1 MHLLFASSDMVP
13 ASTCA
18 HDVIVVPGPSSDVEA
33 VPGPS
38 SKSVRLSQGEQAL
51 NVSWSVTYVVLNDNL
66 SIISNRRRTLAFPT
80 DAVALRE
87 ACSRHG
93 ECGPSFW
100 MMMLTVSSG

>member
-1 MHLLFASSDMVP
+1 MHLLFALSDVVP

-18 HDVIVVPGPSSDVEA
+18 HDVIA

-38 SKSVRLSQGEQAL
+38 SKSVHLSQGEQAL
-51 NVSWSVTYVVLNDNL
+51 NISWSVTYVVLNDNL
-66 SIISNRRRTLAFPT
+66 WIISNHRCTLAFLT
-80 DAVALRE
+80 DAVTLHE